1 MSHTVTVVP
10 GSRTFTAEEDES
22 ILNAAL
28 RAGIN
33 LPHSCRGGSCGSCRA
48 RVTGGEV
55 FYPNGQPPGLTSE
68 EAAEGMVLLCQAR
81 ARGDLTAHGRAV
93 TLVGTPA
100 VRRLPCRIEHMEKAT
115 DDVMVLTLRL
125 PSVERLEY
133 LAGQYV
139 DIVQRGGQRRSF
151 SLASPPS
158 SDRLLEL
165 HIRHVA
171 GGSFTDA
178 VFNSFHEK
186 TLLRIEGP
194 LGTFFLREDSPRPM
208 LMVAGGTGFAPIKSM
223 LTHLMEKGFERS
235 VHFFWGAR
243 RRADLYQH
251 QLVEQWQADL
261 HNFTYT
267 PVLSEPGDD
276 DWTQPRGWVHEALL
290 EQYPTLAGY
299 DVYMA
304 GPPPM
309 IEAARKAFSA
319 AGLPEE
325 QLFFDS
331 FEFSPQTLASIET
344 GAGG

>member
-1 MSHTVTVVP
+1 MSHTVTLVP
-10 GSRTFTAEEDES
+10 GSRTITAEEDES
-22 ILNAAL
+22 ILDAAL

-55 FYPNGQPPGLTSE
+55 FYPHGQPPGITDE
-68 EAAEGMVLLCQAR
+68 EVAEGMVLLCQAR

-100 VRRLPCRIEHMEKAT
+100 VRRLPCRIEEMHKAA

-133 LAGQYV
+133 LAGQYI

-158 SDRLLEL
+158 ADSMLEL
-165 HIRHVA
+165 HIRHVP
-171 GGSFTDA
+171 GGTFTDT
-178 VFNSFHEK
+178 VFSSFHEK

-194 LGTFFLREDSPRPM
+194 LGGFFLREDSPRPM
-208 LMVAGGTGFAPIKSM
+208 LMLAGGTGFAPIKSM
-223 LTHLMEKGFERS
+223 LLHLMEKGFDRP

-243 RRADLYQH
+243 RKVDLYQH
-251 QLVEQWQADL
+251 ELAEQWQAELD
-261 HNFTYT
+261 NFTYT
-267 PVLSEPGDD
+267 PVLSEPGDE
-276 DWTQPRGWVHEALL
+276 DWKHPRGWVHEALVA
-290 EQYPTLAGY
+290 EYPALAEY

-309 IEAARKAFSA
+309 IEAARHAFAA
-319 AGLPEE
+319 AGLPED

-331 FEFSPQTLASIET
+331 FEFSPQTLASIESAT
-344 GAGG
+344 P